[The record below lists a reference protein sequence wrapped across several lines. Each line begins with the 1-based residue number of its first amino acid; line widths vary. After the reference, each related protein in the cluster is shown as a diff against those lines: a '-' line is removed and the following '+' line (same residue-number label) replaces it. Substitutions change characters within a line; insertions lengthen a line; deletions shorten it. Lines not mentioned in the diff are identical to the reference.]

1 MTSTFDP
8 SLGGSNPKPRFK
20 QQFSRHYS
28 SIGFQLQLLWLPSLE
43 RDLEGVRRDV
53 SGVSPYPPGLPE
65 APAATLR
72 FISRCKIT
80 SVRRNNAAMVFE
92 YESEVR
98 MRGGPGR
105 RSGRREP
112 IAIGLRKLTQ
122 DKKGLFTP
130 DRQGQGGRQ
139 PSCHRL
145 AERSAHC
152 FHHRSLIKL
161 TIQYANS
168 GTIH

>member
-1 MTSTFDP
+1 MSSTFDP

-20 QQFSRHYS
+20 YVVVFTSLL

-122 DKKGLFTP
+122 DKKGLFTL
-130 DRQGQGGRQ
+130 DRQGQGGR
-139 PSCHRL
+139 
-145 AERSAHC
+145 
-152 FHHRSLIKL
+152 
-161 TIQYANS
+161 
-168 GTIH
+168 